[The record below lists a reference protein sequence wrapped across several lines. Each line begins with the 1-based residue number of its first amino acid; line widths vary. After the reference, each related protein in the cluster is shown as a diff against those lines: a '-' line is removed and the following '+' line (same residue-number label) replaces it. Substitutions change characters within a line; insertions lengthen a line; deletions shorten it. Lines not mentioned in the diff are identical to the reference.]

1 MNKEV
6 AKIRDAVLDLYLA
19 IKVRSTEEVIKFD

>member
-6 AKIRDAVLDLYLA
+6 AQIRDAVLDLYLA
-19 IKVRSTEEVIKFD
+19 IKVRSTEEVRN